1 MFSTKSKTGLMLFVF
16 SLLTLFAGL
25 GYSLYLNV
33 IFPRLVPSY
42 GGGERFTL
50 SEAEN
55 YTFQMPWLAYTRL
68 HLALQTNDTVKLYI
82 DSEYMCDCT
91 SYDFVVEPGEQIL
104 ILLKSN
110 APVSGMFTAWQEIP
124 FDKQILALTLV
135 IIGLL
140 GIGIK
145 ITGKLR

>member
-1 MFSTKSKTGLMLFVF
+1 MFSTKSKTGLMVFVF

-33 IFPRLVPSY
+33 IFPGLVPSY

-55 YTFQMPWLAYTRL
+55 FTFQIPWLAYTRL

-91 SYDFVVEPGEQIL
+91 SYDFVVEPSEHIL

>member
-1 MFSTKSKTGLMLFVF
+1 MFPTKSKTGLTVFVF

-25 GYSLYLNV
+25 GYLLYLNV
-33 IFPRLVPSY
+33 VFPGLVPSY

-55 YTFQMPWLAYTRL
+55 YSFQIPWLAYSRL

-82 DSEYMCDCT
+82 DSEYICDCI
-91 SYDFVVEPGEQIL
+91 SYDFIVEPDEQVL
-104 ILLKSN
+104 ILLKSDT
-110 APVSGMFTAWQEIP
+110 PVSGMFTAWQEIP
-124 FDKQILALTLV
+124 FENQILALTLV
-135 IIGLL
+135 IIGLM
-140 GIGIK
+140 GIGII

>member
-1 MFSTKSKTGLMLFVF
+1 MGSTKSKTGLIVFVF

-25 GYSLYLNV
+25 GYLLYLNV
-33 IFPRLVPSY
+33 IFPGLMPSY

-55 YTFQMPWLAYTRL
+55 YTFQIPWLAYSRL
-68 HLALQTNDTVKLYI
+68 HLALQTNDTIKLYV

-91 SYDFVVEPGEQIL
+91 SYDFVVEPGEQVL
-104 ILLKSN
+104 VLLKSD

-124 FDKQILALTLV
+124 FERQVLALTLV
-135 IIGLL
+135 IVGCSGSLIYY
-140 GIGIK
+140 K
-145 ITGKLR
+145 FYRH

>member
-50 SEAEN
+50 SKAEN
-55 YTFQMPWLAYTRL
+55 YSFQMPWLAYTRL

>member
-1 MFSTKSKTGLMLFVF
+1 MVFVF

-25 GYSLYLNV
+25 GYLLYLNV
-33 IFPRLVPSY
+33 VFPRLVPSY

-68 HLALQTNDTVKLYI
+68 HLTLQTNDTVKLYI
-82 DSEYMCDCT
+82 DSEYICDCINH
-91 SYDFVVEPGEQIL
+91 DFIVEPDEQVL
-104 ILLKSN
+104 ILLKSD
-110 APVSGMFTAWQEIP
+110 APVSGMFTARQETP
-124 FDKQILALTLV
+124 FERQILALTLV

-140 GIGIK
+140 GIGIL
-145 ITGKLR
+145 IIGKLR

>member
-1 MFSTKSKTGLMLFVF
+1 MFSRKSKTGLMVFVF

-25 GYSLYLNV
+25 GYLLYLNV
-33 IFPRLVPSY
+33 VFPGLVPSY

-68 HLALQTNDTVKLYI
+68 HLTLQTNDTVKLYI
-82 DSEYMCDCT
+82 DNEYICDCV
-91 SYDFVVEPGEQIL
+91 SYDFIVEPDGQVL
-104 ILLKSN
+104 VLLKSD
-110 APVSGMFTAWQEIP
+110 APVSGMFTTWQEIP
-124 FDKQILALTLV
+124 FENQILALTLV
-135 IIGLL
+135 MIGLL
-140 GIGIK
+140 GIGIR

>member
-1 MFSTKSKTGLMLFVF
+1 MFSMKSKTGWMVFVF

-25 GYSLYLNV
+25 GYLLYLNV
-33 IFPRLVPSY
+33 IFPGLVPFY

-55 YTFQMPWLAYTRL
+55 YTFQIPWLAYTRL

-91 SYDFVVEPGEQIL
+91 SYDFVVEPGEQVL
-104 ILLKSN
+104 ILLESD

-124 FDKQILALTLV
+124 FEKQILALTLV

>member
-1 MFSTKSKTGLMLFVF
+1 MFSTKSKTGLMVLVF

-25 GYSLYLNV
+25 GYLLYLNV
-33 IFPRLVPSY
+33 VFPGLVPSY

-55 YTFQMPWLAYTRL
+55 YTFQIPWLAYTRL
-68 HLALQTNDTVKLYI
+68 HLSLQTNDTVELYI
-82 DSEYMCDCT
+82 DSEYICDCV
-91 SYDFVVEPGEQIL
+91 SYDFIVEPDEQIL
-104 ILLKSN
+104 ILMKSN

-124 FDKQILALTLV
+124 LERQILALTLV

-140 GIGIK
+140 GIGIV
-145 ITGKLR
+145 IIGKLR

>member
-1 MFSTKSKTGLMLFVF
+1 MFPTKSKTGLTVFVF

-25 GYSLYLNV
+25 GYLLYLNV
-33 IFPRLVPSY
+33 VFPGLVPSY

-55 YTFQMPWLAYTRL
+55 YSFQIPWLAYSRL

-82 DSEYMCDCT
+82 DSEYICDCI
-91 SYDFVVEPGEQIL
+91 SYDFIVEPDEQVL
-104 ILLKSN
+104 ILLKSDT
-110 APVSGMFTAWQEIP
+110 PVSGMFTAWQEIP
-124 FDKQILALTLV
+124 FENQILALTLV

>member
-1 MFSTKSKTGLMLFVF
+1 L
-16 SLLTLFAGL
+16 
-25 GYSLYLNV
+25 LYLNV
-33 IFPRLVPSY
+33 VFSGLVPFY

-55 YTFQMPWLAYTRL
+55 YTFQMPWLAYARL

-91 SYDFVVEPGEQIL
+91 SYDFVVESGEQVL
-104 ILLKSN
+104 ILLESD
-110 APVSGMFTAWQEIP
+110 AAVSGMFTAWQEIP
-124 FDKQILALTLV
+124 FEKQILALTLV

-145 ITGKLR
+145 LTGKLR

>member
-16 SLLTLFAGL
+16 SLLMIFAGL
-25 GYSLYLNV
+25 SYLLYLNV
-33 IFPRLVPSY
+33 VFPGLVPSY
-42 GGGERFTL
+42 GSGERFTL

-55 YTFQMPWLAYTRL
+55 YSLQMPWLAYSKL
-68 HLALQTNDTVKLYI
+68 HLALRSNDNVKLYV

-91 SYDFVVEPGEQIL
+91 SYDFVVEPGEQVL
-104 ILLKSN
+104 VLLESD

-124 FDKQILALTLV
+124 FEKQILALTLV

-140 GIGIK
+140 GIGI
-145 ITGKLR
+145 ILTGKLR

>member
-1 MFSTKSKTGLMLFVF
+1 MFSTKSKTGLIVFVF
-16 SLLTLFAGL
+16 SLLMIFAGL
-25 GYSLYLNV
+25 SYLLYLNV
-33 IFPRLVPSY
+33 IFPGLVPSY

-55 YTFQMPWLAYTRL
+55 YTFQIPWLAYTRL
-68 HLALQTNDTVKLYI
+68 HLALQTNDTVKLYV
-82 DSEYMCDCT
+82 DSEYVCDCT
-91 SYDFVVEPGEQIL
+91 SYDFVVEPGEQVL
-104 ILLKSN
+104 ILLKSD

-140 GIGIK
+140 GIGVK
-145 ITGKLR
+145 IVGKLR

>member
-1 MFSTKSKTGLMLFVF
+1 MIVFVF

-25 GYSLYLNV
+25 GYLLYLNV
-33 IFPRLVPSY
+33 IFPGLMPSY

-55 YTFQMPWLAYTRL
+55 YSFQMPWLAYSRL
-68 HLALQTNDTVKLYI
+68 HLALQSNDIVKLYV

-91 SYDFVVEPGEQIL
+91 SYDFVVEQGEQVL
-104 ILLKSN
+104 ILLKSD

-124 FDKQILALTLV
+124 FERQVLALTLV
-135 IIGLL
+135 IVGCSGSLIYYKFYRL
-140 GIGIK
+140 
-145 ITGKLR
+145 

>member
-1 MFSTKSKTGLMLFVF
+1 MFSTKSKTGLMVFVF

-25 GYSLYLNV
+25 GYLLYLNV
-33 IFPRLVPSY
+33 VFPGLIPSY

-55 YTFQMPWLAYTRL
+55 YTFQIPWSAHTRL
-68 HLALQTNDTVKLYI
+68 HLALQTDDTVKLYV
-82 DSEYMCDCT
+82 DSECVCDCT
-91 SYDFVVEPGEQIL
+91 SYDFVVEPGEQVL
-104 ILLKSN
+104 ILLKSD

-135 IIGLL
+135 VIGLF
-140 GIGIK
+140 GIGII

>member
-1 MFSTKSKTGLMLFVF
+1 M
-16 SLLTLFAGL
+16 
-25 GYSLYLNV
+25 
-33 IFPRLVPSY
+33 
-42 GGGERFTL
+42 
-50 SEAEN
+50 
-55 YTFQMPWLAYTRL
+55 
-68 HLALQTNDTVKLYI
+68 TVKLYI

-91 SYDFVVEPGEQIL
+91 SHDFVVEPGEQVL
-104 ILLKSN
+104 ILLKSD

-124 FDKQILALTLV
+124 FEKQILALTLV